1 MYVASAHIKIIS
13 LTIFII
19 MINPSHDLLKVGVR
33 VKGVQENEHSIKYCF
48 IVLLKYCKN
57 VMVHAKEG
65 GMGGGGQL
73 SPHSW
78 SC

>member
-13 LTIFII
+13 HII

-33 VKGVQENEHSIKYCF
+33 VKGVQENEHSIKYCC

-65 GMGGGGQL
+65 GRGGGG
-73 SPHSW
+73 
-78 SC
+78 